1 MSKTMRK
8 KKDPVKELAQEV
20 DVLDHMLAALVET
33 LEEKG
38 VMTTEEWEAKIK
50 EKIEKI
56 ARTHQS
62 FRDIES

>member
-50 EKIEKI
+50 EKIEEI
-56 ARTHQS
+56 AKTHLS
-62 FRDIES
+62 YRDVES